1 MILYRLLGNIRKS
14 GYFGIAH
21 SLFTAHFKN
30 VPLRGGQLL
39 LSYRQ
44 LVDKVIVIYFFYGS
58 VIQKMFVFTK
68 AYVIF
73 KIRTVDLLAENIDH
87 MVLGNREQHGF
98 ERAFNRQGGTHVPQL
113 EKRLLHDIFSLDN
126 GLRMQQGETVQRIR
140 VHII

>member
-1 MILYRLLGNIRKS
+1 MILYRLLGNIRKN

-30 VPLRGGQLL
+30 VPLRGGQFL

-73 KIRTVDLLAENIDH
+73 KIRTVDLLAC
-87 MVLGNREQHGF
+87 
-98 ERAFNRQGGTHVPQL
+98 
-113 EKRLLHDIFSLDN
+113 LLYTSPSPRD
-126 GLRMQQGETVQRIR
+126 
-140 VHII
+140 

>member
-1 MILYRLLGNIRKS
+1 MILYRLLGNIRRAAIS
-14 GYFGIAH
+14 ALLIP
-21 SLFTAHFKN
+21 SSRLISKN
-30 VPLRGGQLL
+30 VPLREGQFL

-73 KIRTVDLLAENIDH
+73 KSGRIDSCWRKTSNH

-98 ERAFNRQGGTHVPQL
+98 EEL
-113 EKRLLHDIFSLDN
+113 
-126 GLRMQQGETVQRIR
+126 QQTRR
-140 VHII
+140 HACSTA